1 MINDVFKRVD
11 KNICRSLFADDGALW
26 FRGGNIKYVVRKMQ
40 NALKEV
46 EEWSLKWGFKSSVEK
61 TQVMFFTNKRIDDE
75 IKLKLYNISLER
87 VSKIRFLGI
96 WFDSRLTWKEHIEKI
111 EQKCKRVLNIMRCVS
126 GTENH
131 LCNVN

>member
-1 MINDVFKRVD
+1 MVQ
-11 KNICRSLFADDGALW
+11 
-26 FRGGNIKYVVRKMQ
+26 RGDIKYVVRKMQ

-46 EEWSLKWGFKSSVEK
+46 EEWSLKWGFKFSVEK

-126 GTENH
+126 GR
-131 LCNVN
+131 